1 MERDLTGAALHRMS
15 QPLTVLRGSAELA
28 LIRPLS
34 AAEYREAILTMAR
47 ETERLVALAEALRAL
62 HQPPV
67 APEAPPDPLARLQA
81 ELPPLAQDRGV
92 QLELAW
98 AGWPA
103 AWTEPILQ
111 LVHGALQRARTRV
124 TLAGDGAD
132 AVIADDGPPLDAA
145 AWDKAFD
152 PFANGADIAAALR
165 AALARRQLQSLGA
178 AVTADAGGVGGNRLR
193 IRPA

>member
-15 QPLTVLRGSAELA
+15 QPLTVLRGAAELA

-34 AAEYREAILTMAR
+34 AAEYRDAILTMAR

-62 HQPPV
+62 HQPP
-67 APEAPPDPLARLQA
+67 APPEATADPLARLQA
-81 ELPPLAQDRGV
+81 ELAPLAEDKGV
-92 QLELAW
+92 QLQLTWEDWPSAW
-98 AGWPA
+98 ADPMF
-103 AWTEPILQ
+103 Q

-124 TLAGDGAD
+124 TLAGDGGD
-132 AVIADDGPPLDAA
+132 AVIADDGPTLDGA
-145 AWDKAFD
+145 AWEKAFD

-178 AVTADAGGVGGNRLR
+178 AVAPDPGWAGGNRLR